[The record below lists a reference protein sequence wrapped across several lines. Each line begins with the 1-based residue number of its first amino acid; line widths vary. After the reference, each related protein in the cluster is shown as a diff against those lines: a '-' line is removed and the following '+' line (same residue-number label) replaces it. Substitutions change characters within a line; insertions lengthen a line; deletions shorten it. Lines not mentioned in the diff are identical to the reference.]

1 MIKMTMKDSLLKEYP
16 LAAKLLQSCRK
27 DRVDEVLG
35 ILESLTRQTGLDPDD
50 RLSLGYMRRGLAI
63 GRLRVIESAD
73 PAGSNPAKGQNDPE
87 QEEPVNIFGTDN
99 SDTAQFD
106 HSPDIF
112 GMNF

>member
-50 RLSLGYMRRGLAI
+50 RLSLGYLRRGLAI

-73 PAGSNPAKGQNDPE
+73 PAGSNHANGQNDPE
-87 QEEPVNIFGTDN
+87 QEEPMNIFGTDN
-99 SDTAQFD
+99 SDPVQFNQ
-106 HSPDIF
+106 SPDLF
-112 GMNF
+112 NMSF